1 MVKMSKRV
9 HGRNQQS
16 VDEHDHDDK
25 GRQNDDETKK
35 IILDMQR
42 KVINAPV
49 LNGGF
54 DRLCMKIESIEAT
67 QHQIS
72 ERVDAIHDAIF
83 NPDEG
88 LFSRIAKTKVE
99 QLESV
104 ADVDKQLASLS
115 MWKEIQDKNTEKDA
129 ESTEKVN
136 DSLITQQQTLDE
148 LVKWKTTLS
157 SAGKWFAAALIGAS
171 ISLMFK
177 LLYDTIIQHWK

>member
-9 HGRNQQS
+9 HGRNQLS
-16 VDEHDHDDK
+16 VDEHDDK
-25 GRQNDDETKK
+25 GRQIDDETKK
-35 IILDMQR
+35 IILDVQK
-42 KVINAPV
+42 KVVSAPV

-54 DRLCMKIESIEAT
+54 DRLYMKIESMEAT

-72 ERVDAIHDAIF
+72 ERVDSIHDAIF

-88 LFSRIAKTKVE
+88 LFSRIAQTKVE
-99 QLESV
+99 QIESV

-115 MWKEIQDKNTEKDA
+115 TWKEMQDKNTEKDA
-129 ESTEKVN
+129 ESSVKVN
-136 DSLITQQQTLDE
+136 ESLISQQKTLDE
-148 LVKWKTTLS
+148 LMKWKTTLS